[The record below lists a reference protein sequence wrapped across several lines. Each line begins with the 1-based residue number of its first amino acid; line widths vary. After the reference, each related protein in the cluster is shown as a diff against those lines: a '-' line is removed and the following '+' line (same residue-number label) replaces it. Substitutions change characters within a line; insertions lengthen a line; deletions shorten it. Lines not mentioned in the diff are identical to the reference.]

1 MTTNTPNS
9 IQTNIVKKYSSLLIL
24 VGSFFTLILVLA
36 LLTYFTTKRFEQVA
50 NTQKVLLQ
58 QSVITQELTQNLLN
72 INLYGTNQLAAN
84 TAVQAAS
91 AATIPA
97 NNQTAIPTTAAS
109 QVNTQPENIATQI
122 PFDTLPQTALYRIA
136 DIEKAR
142 VIFNDTLKALKEGG
156 RVNMLDGSVV
166 ELERADDVEILNH
179 LNHIEQ
185 IWIPYEGLLA
195 NFSNGIQNKI
205 LDKNISDYLV
215 DYTRL
220 YNKPL
225 QAELNSIT
233 NNLNITTSN
242 NAAILRTIQILGVI
256 LAVIIF
262 TLIVFRV
269 LKRLVRTD
277 TQLDFAKRQTD
288 DIMNTVNEGLFLI
301 NKDLVIAEQYSAKL
315 EEILCQKNIAGR
327 TLYDLLQGIIN
338 QKDMNTTKLFVDQLY
353 NHWVVEELIQD
364 LNPLKKV
371 AVSYLDE
378 YGFAH
383 QKFVEFS
390 FLRVLDESQTQVE
403 SVFVSVVDIT
413 KEIRLQEQME
423 KDRVQHDSQIE
434 MIGYL
439 LNTDSHQLLRFI
451 SETKERLERMN
462 NILKQ
467 DNTINLRDK
476 TEQLYRETHSLKGDA
491 SAVKLASLVGLAEKQ
506 EEMLKQLKSRMKL
519 KGDDFLPF
527 TVTLDEM
534 INMVSFIE
542 SLLQRLNLQ
551 DSTSVRISE
560 PSNAQSE
567 NVSYWKSYFSQYAQ
581 EIAHRQGKK
590 VVVQVLGFDDMA
602 RSEQTM
608 SIYKDITTQLL
619 KNAIVHGIE
628 TPAERN
634 SMGKPQTGVVILS
647 LESHH
652 NKDHLQVK
660 DDGKGID
667 WDKLREKAVE
677 AGLYSSKEVAQLSS
691 KDLLNVMFQ
700 SGISTASAQDEDAG
714 RGVGMDIV
722 KQLSHD
728 MGAKMNVSSS
738 AKQFTQIH
746 ISFPQK

>member
-1 MTTNTPNS
+1 MTTNAPNS

-24 VGSFFTLILVLA
+24 VGLFFALILVLA
-36 LLTYFTTKRFEQVA
+36 LLTYFSTKRFEQVA
-50 NTQKVLLQ
+50 NTQKVVLQ
-58 QSVITQELTQNLLN
+58 QSVMTQELTQNLLN

-84 TAVQAAS
+84 EVVQAAS
-91 AATIPA
+91 NATPV
-97 NNQTAIPTTAAS
+97 AAS
-109 QVNTQPENIATQI
+109 EVDTQSENAATQI

-136 DIEKAR
+136 DIEKSR

-166 ELERADDVEILNH
+166 ELEPSDDVEILTY
-179 LNHIEQ
+179 LNRIEQ
-185 IWIPYEGLLA
+185 IWVPYEGLLT
-195 NFSNGIQNKI
+195 NFSNGIQNKT

-233 NNLNITTSN
+233 DKLNTTTSR
-242 NAAILRTIQILGVI
+242 NATILRTIQILGVI

-378 YGFAH
+378 YGFAN

-423 KDRVQHDSQIE
+423 KDRVQHDNQIE

-439 LNTDSHQLLRFI
+439 LNTDSRQLLRFMA
-451 SETKERLERMN
+451 ETKDRLERMN

-467 DNTINLRDK
+467 DSTMNLRDK
-476 TEQLYRETHSLKGDA
+476 IEQLYRETHSLKGDA
-491 SAVKLASLVGLAEKQ
+491 SAVKLSTLVNLAEKQ
-506 EEMLKQLKSRMKL
+506 EEVLKQLSSRMKL

-534 INMVSFIE
+534 INMVAFIE

-551 DSTSVRISE
+551 DDSVPVRVNE
-560 PSNAQSE
+560 HNDTQSQ

-590 VVVQVLGFDDMA
+590 VVVQVLGFDDVV
-602 RSEQTM
+602 RNEQTM
-608 SIYKDITTQLL
+608 STYKDITTQLL

-628 TPAERN
+628 TPVERHAA
-634 SMGKPQTGVVILS
+634 GKPQTGVVVLS

-652 NKDHLQVK
+652 NNDHLQVK

-677 AGLYSSKEVAQLSS
+677 TGLYSSEDAAQLSS

-700 SGISTASAQDEDAG
+700 SGVSTASSQDEDAG